1 MLYKCSSSI
10 NLFADLCVFKHRT
23 SELLCLDVQV
33 NKRLNILD
41 SMLAMF
47 KGQLENRHASHL
59 TWIVIWLLV
68 SQVWLCSPDSFR
80 CACMRFLI
88 HVLMHARMR
97 TLKRTPCKPFI
108 TPTPQVV
115 MAVVWDILVKD
126 VLGFFNPKSAPR
138 LSHRPRLTHLLPASA
153 AANAPSKSSALA
165 SPWLLSAPA
174 AGPSSSPAVLVQSVA
189 GVWKA
194 AVQRVD
200 SHSNK

>member
-1 MLYKCSSSI
+1 
-10 NLFADLCVFKHRT
+10 
-23 SELLCLDVQV
+23 
-33 NKRLNILD
+33 
-41 SMLAMF
+41 
-47 KGQLENRHASHL
+47 
-59 TWIVIWLLV
+59 
-68 SQVWLCSPDSFR
+68 
-80 CACMRFLI
+80 
-88 HVLMHARMR
+88 
-97 TLKRTPCKPFI
+97 
-108 TPTPQVV
+108 

-174 AGPSSSPAVLVQSVA
+174 AGPSSSPAVVVQSVA